1 MFQYK
6 DYAMA
11 TCVITPICKTYKP
24 VGSGIPD
31 SRRDYENQQARVY
44 AGNSWMWDDAAANE
58 SKVGGIFGF
67 VFNGDRIQFHRIT
80 RVADPK
86 ERLPIWSENVGQGNR
101 NVLFLGGELYS
112 MSWADWLALGGMPK
126 VQGSTYP
133 RAMDIEALKRELSN
147 HI

>member
-1 MFQYK
+1 M
-6 DYAMA
+6 
-11 TCVITPICKTYKP
+11 
-24 VGSGIPD
+24 PD

-67 VFNGDRIQFHRIT
+67 VFNGDRIQFPRIT

-86 ERLPIWSENVGQGNR
+86 
-101 NVLFLGGELYS
+101 VLFLGGELYS

-133 RAMDIEALKRELSN
+133 RAMDIESLKRELSN